1 MVWSEGPGHGRR
13 KIMQL
18 KKIQEVTRK
27 KIMEKERMHK
37 FATKFMDEGITK
49 DEVRQTGFFRSDLL
63 Y

>member
-1 MVWSEGPGHGRR
+1 MVWSEGSGHGRR

-49 DEVRQTGFFRSDLL
+49 DEVR
-63 Y
+63 